1 MKMMKLIAV
10 GAIST
15 FSVGTAQALECEV
28 QYKAKKTVSEKFLLQ
43 EKETQ
48 KYKAGTVRGS
58 AGTMSA
64 CKKDALRPLKAK
76 GWKVTSSRAKKI

>member
-1 MKMMKLIAV
+1 MKMMKRIAM
-10 GAIST
+10 GALLT
-15 FSVGTAQALECEV
+15 FGAGTAQALECEV
-28 QYKAKKTVSEKFLLQ
+28 QYKAKKTVSEKFLFQ

-58 AGTMSA
+58 GGSMSA

-76 GWKVTSSRAKKI
+76 GWEVTSSRAKKI